1 MAPDSSVP
9 LFLWEI
15 RWHWICKSGGT
26 CFCMAAGVLVLLL
39 IFAFPLIVFGGGG
52 MQRRKDR
59 QVENFGKLSV

>member
-1 MAPDSSVP
+1 
-9 LFLWEI
+9 
-15 RWHWICKSGGT
+15 
-26 CFCMAAGVLVLLL
+26 MAAGVLVLLL